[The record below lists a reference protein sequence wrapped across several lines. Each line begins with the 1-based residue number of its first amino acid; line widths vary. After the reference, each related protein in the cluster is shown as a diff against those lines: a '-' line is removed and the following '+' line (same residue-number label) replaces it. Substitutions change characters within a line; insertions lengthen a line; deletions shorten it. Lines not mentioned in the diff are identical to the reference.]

1 MTDKTPQMK
10 SPRHRSHYELLDI
23 AEDAKREQ
31 IALAYQR
38 SLEALAR
45 DPEAASDTKGHLR
58 KAYEVLTDPMQRMA
72 YDLSLRRNQPQ
83 ITYNTVEEK
92 EGSLLSRLWDRVWVK
107 ALVLVLLLLA
117 ITLWVRSGKR
127 DGNVG
132 PQPSELVSSAAAGNP
147 AAGAIGRSTD
157 AGSQSTP
164 GKADASSSA
173 TSGGRSAEDVFATV
187 SASVVRVNV
196 ANSEGRITSTGSGV
210 VIGSGAVITNCHVAM
225 RGESLEVKIGG
236 ASYSASVDVADE
248 ERDLCRLSVSGLSAP
263 SVSIGSIETVRVGQ
277 RVYAIGAPQ
286 GLDLTISDGIVSAL
300 REMQG
305 GRMIQTSAPVS
316 PGSSGGGLFD
326 TSGKLVGIVTFQ
338 TRTGQ
343 NLNFAVPADWV
354 SEIKN
359 R

>member
-1 MTDKTPQMK
+1 MTVKSAQMK
-10 SPRHRSHYELLDI
+10 SPQQRSHYELLDI
-23 AEDAKREQ
+23 AEDAKREE

-45 DPEAASDTKGHLR
+45 DPEAAPGAKAYLR
-58 KAYEVLTDPMQRMA
+58 RAYEVLTDPMQRMT
-72 YDLSLRRNQPQ
+72 YDLSLRRNAPQ
-83 ITYNTVEEK
+83 ITYETVEDD
-92 EGSLLSRLWDRVWVK
+92 EGSLISRLWGRLWVK
-107 ALVLVLLLLA
+107 ALVLVLALL
-117 ITLWVRSGKR
+117 IVTMWMRSGKR
-127 DGNVG
+127 DASIGL
-132 PQPSELVSSAAAGNP
+132 PPSEFVSSTAAGNAVAG
-147 AAGAIGRSTD
+147 AAGRSND
-157 AGSQSTP
+157 GGAQSKAGKP
-164 GKADASSSA
+164 DASSTA
-173 TSGGRSAEDVFATV
+173 APGGRSAEDVFAKV
-187 SASVVRVNV
+187 SASVVRINV
-196 ANSEGRITSTGSGV
+196 ANAEGDITSTGSGV
-210 VIGSGAVITNCHVAM
+210 VIGSGMVVTNCHVAL
-225 RGESLEVKIGG
+225 RGESLEVKLGG
-236 ASYSASVDVADE
+236 GSYSASVDVADE

-305 GRMIQTSAPVS
+305 GRVIQTSAPVS

-338 TRTGQ
+338 TRSGQ

>member
-1 MTDKTPQMK
+1 LTVTTAQMK
-10 SPRHRSHYELLDI
+10 SPQQRSHYELLDI
-23 AEDAKREQ
+23 AEDAKREE

-45 DPEAASDTKGHLR
+45 DPDAAFDKKGHLR
-58 KAYEVLTDPMQRMA
+58 RAFEVLTDPMQRMT
-72 YDLSLRRNQPQ
+72 YDLSLRRNAPQ
-83 ITYNTVEEK
+83 ITYETLEGD
-92 EGSLLSRLWDRVWVK
+92 EGSLISRLWGRVWVK
-107 ALVLVLLLLA
+107 ALLLVLALL
-117 ITLWVRSGKR
+117 IVTMWMRSGKR
-127 DGNVG
+127 DANIGL
-132 PQPSELVSSAAAGNP
+132 PPSELVSNTAASNP
-147 AAGAIGRSTD
+147 VAGAPGRSND
-157 AGSQSTP
+157 SGLQSTA
-164 GKADASSSA
+164 GKPDASGTA
-173 TSGGRSAEDVFATV
+173 AQAGRSAEDVFAKV
-187 SASVVRVNV
+187 SASVVRINV
-196 ANSEGRITSTGSGV
+196 ADGGGEITSTGSGV
-210 VIGSGAVITNCHVAM
+210 VIGSGMVVTNCHVAL
-225 RGESLEVKIGG
+225 RGESLEVKVGG
-236 ASYSASVDVADE
+236 GSYSASVDVADE

-305 GRMIQTSAPVS
+305 GRVIQTSAPVS

-326 TSGKLVGIVTFQ
+326 TSGKLIGIVTFQ

>member
-1 MTDKTPQMK
+1 MTVKSAQMK
-10 SPRHRSHYELLDI
+10 SPQQRSHYELLDI
-23 AEDAKREQ
+23 AEDAKREE

-38 SLEALAR
+38 SLEALVR
-45 DPEAASDTKGHLR
+45 DPDAAQGAKADLR
-58 KAYEVLTDPMQRMA
+58 RAYETLTDPMQRMN
-72 YDLSLRRNQPQ
+72 YDLSLRHNAPQ
-83 ITYNTVEEK
+83 ITYETVEDD
-92 EGSLLSRLWDRVWVK
+92 EGSLISRLWDRLWVK
-107 ALVLVLLLLA
+107 ALVLVLMLLA
-117 ITLWVRSGKR
+117 IALWVRSGKR
-127 DGNVG
+127 EVIVG
-132 PQPSELVSSAAAGNP
+132 PQPSGLVSTTSGSPGAGAAGRGNDARTQNTAGKPDASSAAA
-147 AAGAIGRSTD
+147 T
-157 AGSQSTP
+157 
-164 GKADASSSA
+164 
-173 TSGGRSAEDVFATV
+173 GGRSAEDVFAKV
-187 SASVVRVNV
+187 SASVVRINV
-196 ANSEGRITSTGSGV
+196 ANAEGDITSTGSGV
-210 VIGSGAVITNCHVAM
+210 VIGSGTVITNCHVAL
-225 RGESLEVKIGG
+225 RGESIEVKVGG

-263 SVSIGSIETVRVGQ
+263 SVSIGSIESVRVGQ

-305 GRMIQTSAPVS
+305 GKVIQTSAPVS

-343 NLNFAVPADWV
+343 NLNFALPADWV

>member
-1 MTDKTPQMK
+1 MK
-10 SPRHRSHYELLDI
+10 SPQQRSHYELLDI

-45 DPEAASDTKGHLR
+45 DTDAVPGVKEDLR
-58 KAYEVLTDPMQRMA
+58 RAYEVLTDPMQRMT
-72 YDLSLRRNQPQ
+72 YDLSLRRNAPQ
-83 ITYNTVEEK
+83 MTFDSVEED
-92 EGSLLSRLWDRVWVK
+92 EESLISRLWGPVWVK
-107 ALVLVLLLLA
+107 LLVLVMALLMV
-117 ITLWVRSGKR
+117 TMWMRSGKR
-127 DGNVG
+127 DANIGL
-132 PQPSELVSSAAAGNP
+132 PSSELVSSTTAGNP
-147 AAGAIGRSTD
+147 LAVAPGRSNDVGT
-157 AGSQSTP
+157 QSTA
-164 GKADASSSA
+164 GKPDVSSTA
-173 TSGGRSAEDVFATV
+173 AGGRSAEDVFAKV
-187 SASVVRVNV
+187 SASIVRINV
-196 ANSEGRITSTGSGV
+196 ANTGGEVTSSGSGV
-210 VIGSGAVITNCHVAM
+210 VIGFGMVVTNCHVAL
-225 RGESLEVKIGG
+225 RGESLEVKVGG

-263 SVSIGSIETVRVGQ
+263 SVSIGSIDTVRIGQ

-305 GRMIQTSAPVS
+305 GRVIQTSAPVS

-338 TRTGQ
+338 TRSGQ
-343 NLNFAVPADWV
+343 NLNFALPADWV